1 MPTQAFSFDNRIL
14 SFRTNSQ
21 YLCVVKP
28 SVAKVI
34 FLSSKASSLFLM
46 KAEEV
51 SIFVADI
58 FAVSDTDGVNVSAIY
73 LFERLAM
80 YV

>member
-1 MPTQAFSFDNRIL
+1 
-14 SFRTNSQ
+14 
-21 YLCVVKP
+21 
-28 SVAKVI
+28 
-34 FLSSKASSLFLM
+34 M